1 LVERPWW
8 VERIQRGWRAAP
20 IVWLSGVRR
29 VGKTT
34 LAHGLGEADVFNC
47 DLPSVAA
54 QLDDPEHF
62 FRCVGGRVVVLD
74 EVHQLRDPS
83 RILKIAADEFP
94 KLRVLATGSSTL
106 AATAKFRDSLTG
118 RKRAVHLLPVL
129 ATELAAFGVDD
140 LRVRL
145 LRGGL
150 PGALVADATDP
161 ELYAEWLDSYFARD
175 IQELF
180 RVEKRTAFLLLV
192 ELLLRHS
199 GGLAEITTLGR
210 ATGLSRPTVMSYLDI
225 LQATHVVTV
234 LRPFHGAGRQEL
246 RHQPKVY
253 GFDTGFVAHCRGW
266 GELRDDDCGQ
276 LWEHL
281 VLEALQAWA
290 DPSRL
295 HYWRDKVGR
304 EVDFVIP
311 RRGGCD
317 AIECKWN
324 AASFD
329 PKGLAALRVLHPV
342 GRNLVVVPHVRT
354 HSRRF
359 RELEVTFVPIEALAD
374 LVARARG

>member
-1 LVERPWW
+1 MVVERPWW
-8 VERIQRGWRAAP
+8 AERIQRAWRSAP

-34 LAHGLGEADVFNC
+34 LARGLGEADVFNC

-62 FRCVGGRVVVLD
+62 FRSVRARVVVLD

-83 RILKIAADEFP
+83 RILKIAADAFP

-129 ATELAAFGVDD
+129 ASELAAFGVDD
-140 LRVRL
+140 LRIRL

-150 PGALVADATDP
+150 PGALVADAIEP
-161 ELYAEWLDSYFARD
+161 ELYAEWLDSFYARD

-180 RVEKRTAFLLLV
+180 RVEKRTAFLMLV
-192 ELLLRHS
+192 ELLLRQS

-225 LQATHVVTV
+225 LQATHAVTV
-234 LRPFHGAGRQEL
+234 LRPFHGGGRQEL
-246 RHQPKVY
+246 LHQPKIY

-266 GELRDDDCGQ
+266 GELREDDCGQ

-281 VLEALQAWA
+281 VLESLQAWA
-290 DPSRL
+290 DPTRL
-295 HYWRDKVGR
+295 HYWRDKAGR

-311 RRGGCD
+311 RRSGCD
-317 AIECKWN
+317 AIECKWGV
-324 AASFD
+324 AAFD
-329 PKGLAALRVLHPV
+329 PKGLAALRALHPV
-342 GRNLVVVPHVRT
+342 GRNFVVVPHVRT

-359 RELEVTFVPIEALAD
+359 GALEVTFVSIEALQGLLAK
-374 LVARARG
+374 

>member
-1 LVERPWW
+1 MGAVERPWW
-8 VERIQRGWRAAP
+8 IERIHRGWRAAP

-34 LAHGLGEADVFNC
+34 LAHGLGEAEVFNC
-47 DLPSVAA
+47 DLPSVAS

-62 FRCVGGRVVVLD
+62 FRSVGGRVVVLD

-150 PGALVADATDP
+150 PGALVADTTDP

-180 RVEKRTAFLLLV
+180 RVEKRTAFLMLV
-192 ELLLRHS
+192 ELLLRQS

-210 ATGLSRPTVMSYLDI
+210 ATGLSRPTVMSYVDI
-225 LQATHVVTV
+225 LQATHVITV

-246 RHQPKVY
+246 LHQPKVY

-266 GELRDDDCGQ
+266 GELREDDCGQ

-290 DPSRL
+290 EPSRL
-295 HYWRDKVGR
+295 HYWRDKSGR

-324 AASFD
+324 AAAFD
-329 PKGLAALRVLHPV
+329 PKGLAAMRALHPS
-342 GRNLVVVPHVRT
+342 GRNFVVVPHARA
-354 HSRRF
+354 HSRKLGA
-359 RELEVTFVPIEALAD
+359 LEVTFVSIEGLRDLLAK
-374 LVARARG
+374 